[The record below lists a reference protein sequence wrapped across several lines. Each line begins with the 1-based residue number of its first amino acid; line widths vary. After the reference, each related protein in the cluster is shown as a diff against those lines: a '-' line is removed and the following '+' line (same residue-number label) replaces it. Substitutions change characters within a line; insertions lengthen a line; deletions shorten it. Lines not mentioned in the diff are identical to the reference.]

1 MDLKA
6 LYHIAKFE
14 LEKLYDSEPM
24 DFRLEQ
30 VEFNESSGLWDVVV
44 SYLVE
49 NKNRP
54 ETTPSNP
61 FANVGTLKYERV
73 YKSLKINEKNEVT
86 GFHMFNKTS

>member
-1 MDLKA
+1 MDLKR
-6 LYHIAKFE
+6 LYQIAKNE

-54 ETTPSNP
+54 EPSPANP
-61 FANVGTLKYERV
+61 FGNVGALKYERV
-73 YKSLKINEKNEVT
+73 YKSLKINEKDEVT
-86 GFHMFNKTS
+86 GFHIFDKTL